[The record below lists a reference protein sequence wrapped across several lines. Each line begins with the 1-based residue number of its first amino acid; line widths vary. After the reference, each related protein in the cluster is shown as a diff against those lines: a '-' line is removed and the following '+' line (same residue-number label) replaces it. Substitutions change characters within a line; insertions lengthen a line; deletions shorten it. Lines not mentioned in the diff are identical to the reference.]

1 MNNFKSI
8 TTSILFGSVYLIISR
23 FTEKINSNFFDPSG
37 DSNSYL
43 SLAQSIKE
51 NGEFVRYEF
60 IQNGFE
66 TIRTP
71 LYPLLLSINNLDNLK
86 PFIFV
91 QFLLH
96 CFTALL
102 VFKILLQK
110 TNTKIAYFFSF
121 LFLFNPVLFAQSQL
135 VLTETLSIFLMGLCV
150 FLLFEKKG
158 LIFFTLIISIMPLLR
173 PSYFLTIL
181 LIIIFNKVF
190 YQDMKLHKKIF
201 LFSLLLLPSFIWGV
215 RNYHETSLFTLSTLP
230 SMNLLE
236 ETASGIKAINEDI
249 ENDETIS
256 SIVNIEY
263 EERRKW
269 SQILRNE
276 IELGDLSR
284 VIANAPGE
292 NPHLIAPSYQRY
304 AISVI
309 LEHPLELGVLMI
321 RSAIYIY
328 LEPGDQTFDYVF
340 KIKSHSFISL
350 LIIGL
355 NLIVIIGILGFIK
368 NNLRECRDVHGTI
381 VLYLSLLIPLLL
393 LSTPSA
399 RFGSYLIFFNLI
411 YTAIYFYSK
420 KIKFFS

>member
-43 SLAQSIKE
+43 SLEQSIKE

-150 FLLFEKKG
+150 FLLFEKKRFD
-158 LIFFTLIISIMPLLR
+158 FFYINN
-173 PSYFLTIL
+173 
-181 LIIIFNKVF
+181 FN
-190 YQDMKLHKKIF
+190 
-201 LFSLLLLPSFIWGV
+201 
-215 RNYHETSLFTLSTLP
+215 
-230 SMNLLE
+230 
-236 ETASGIKAINEDI
+236 
-249 ENDETIS
+249 
-256 SIVNIEY
+256 
-263 EERRKW
+263 
-269 SQILRNE
+269 
-276 IELGDLSR
+276 
-284 VIANAPGE
+284 NA
-292 NPHLIAPSYQRY
+292 
-304 AISVI
+304 
-309 LEHPLELGVLMI
+309 
-321 RSAIYIY
+321 
-328 LEPGDQTFDYVF
+328 
-340 KIKSHSFISL
+340 
-350 LIIGL
+350 
-355 NLIVIIGILGFIK
+355 FIK
-368 NNLRECRDVHGTI
+368 T
-381 VLYLSLLIPLLL
+381 
-393 LSTPSA
+393 
-399 RFGSYLIFFNLI
+399 FIFFNDFTNNNI
-411 YTAIYFYSK
+411 
-420 KIKFFS
+420 

>member
-181 LIIIFNKVF
+181 LIIFNKVF

-201 LFSLLLLPSFIWGV
+201 LFSLLLLPSFIWG
-215 RNYHETSLFTLSTLP
+215 L
-230 SMNLLE
+230 
-236 ETASGIKAINEDI
+236 
-249 ENDETIS
+249 ETIMKLH
-256 SIVNIEY
+256 Y
-263 EERRKW
+263 
-269 SQILRNE
+269 LHY
-276 IELGDLSR
+276 LHYR
-284 VIANAPGE
+284 V
-292 NPHLIAPSYQRY
+292 
-304 AISVI
+304 
-309 LEHPLELGVLMI
+309 
-321 RSAIYIY
+321 
-328 LEPGDQTFDYVF
+328 
-340 KIKSHSFISL
+340 
-350 LIIGL
+350 
-355 NLIVIIGILGFIK
+355 
-368 NNLRECRDVHGTI
+368 
-381 VLYLSLLIPLLL
+381 
-393 LSTPSA
+393 
-399 RFGSYLIFFNLI
+399 
-411 YTAIYFYSK
+411 
-420 KIKFFS
+420 

>member
-102 VFKILLQK
+102 VFKILIQK

-158 LIFFTLIISIMPLLR
+158 LIFSGLSPDSKLPEIVELKNHPWFIGVQFHPEFKSRPLA
-173 PSYFLTIL
+173 P
-181 LIIIFNKVF
+181 
-190 YQDMKLHKKIF
+190 HP
-201 LFSLLLLPSFIWGV
+201 LFSSFI
-215 RNYHETSLFTLSTLP
+215 
-230 SMNLLE
+230 
-236 ETASGIKAINEDI
+236 KAAK
-249 ENDETIS
+249 T
-256 SIVNIEY
+256 
-263 EERRKW
+263 
-269 SQILRNE
+269 
-276 IELGDLSR
+276 
-284 VIANAPGE
+284 
-292 NPHLIAPSYQRY
+292 
-304 AISVI
+304 
-309 LEHPLELGVLMI
+309 
-321 RSAIYIY
+321 
-328 LEPGDQTFDYVF
+328 
-340 KIKSHSFISL
+340 KS
-350 LIIGL
+350 
-355 NLIVIIGILGFIK
+355 NK
-368 NNLRECRDVHGTI
+368 
-381 VLYLSLLIPLLL
+381 
-393 LSTPSA
+393 
-399 RFGSYLIFFNLI
+399 
-411 YTAIYFYSK
+411 
-420 KIKFFS
+420 